1 MTYLFNMSDFK
12 DITFEQFY
20 KLYPRKVGRYLAE
33 KNFKKL
39 SAKEKLMAYQGLSKY
54 KKFWKANKTDKQF
67 IPHPST
73 FINQKRW
80 EDDIEV
86 PKTPQKKYR
95 DIDSEVR
102 EARRREEELLDNA
115 ADTEDIKEALS
126 GFFKEKRWKK

>member
-1 MTYLFNMSDFK
+1 MPDFK

-39 SAKEKLMAYQGLSKY
+39 SQKDKLKAYEGLSKY
-54 KKFWKANKTDKQF
+54 KKFWKANETDRQF

-86 PKTPQKKYR
+86 PKTPQRKYK
-95 DIDSEVR
+95 
-102 EARRREEELLDNA
+102 ELLENA

-126 GFFKEKRWKK
+126 GFFKERKWKK